1 MNHSPF
7 AFSGDILLFIYLL
20 GFSRASTVLGAL
32 DTGSSF
38 EGMGASREVQFS
50 ALAEGAFLCIAGFL
64 VVLTGSFTLS
74 GQLNGFDSTAWIHSG
89 TSMLLISLAFFL
101 VPFDD
106 PETHLE
112 LTMIHEAMILD
123 YGGPDLA
130 LVLYGSALKLW
141 LLASFLVMLVLPLEA
156 FAGPLNMLL
165 YFCAVF
171 LTALLIGLV
180 ESVMARFRFLK
191 VPQLLSGALC
201 ISIVA
206 IIFMLVFE
214 RVVK

>member
-1 MNHSPF
+1 MGLHHFPNKFGKRYTYTFAPVSSPY
-7 AFSGDILLFIYLL
+7 ANI
-20 GFSRASTVLGAL
+20 
-32 DTGSSF
+32 SS
-38 EGMGASREVQFS
+38 
-50 ALAEGAFLCIAGFL
+50 
-64 VVLTGSFTLS
+64 
-74 GQLNGFDSTAWIHSG
+74 
-89 TSMLLISLAFFL
+89 SLAFFL
-101 VPFDD
+101 VMLSEACRVPFDD

-130 LVLYGSALKLW
+130 LILYGSALKLW